1 MALLETKFNT
11 YYTSFETNMTKAGSA
26 YADALASIEQQFIEY
41 GIPVE
46 ERAKYLVQAQLT
58 ALQTITTSAVQAT
71 LGVIEEE
78 KKQDAIDSQILNDT
92 SQRAEST
99 ARITRD
105 NAKSVSDIAV
115 DTSQIAVNT
124 SRIAIDTAF
133 NTSQIALNTKQGLKL
148 DKDTLLVAEQINTQT
163 QATTKMSNEALKVVQ
178 ETLKVIRDKQG
189 YDDQMIM
196 KTTEQQANLAAFA
209 VNANSTTAQSA
220 INNLKC
226 LMLKQLSRTVPLAGE
241 SACSL
246 NG

>member
-1 MALLETKFNT
+1 MVLLETKFNA

-26 YADALASIEQQFIEY
+26 YADALASIEQQFAEY

-78 KKQDAIDSQILNDT
+78 KKQDATDSQ
-92 SQRAEST
+92 
-99 ARITRD
+99 
-105 NAKSVSDIAV
+105 IAV
-115 DTSQIAVNT
+115 DTSQIE
-124 SRIAIDTAF
+124 
-133 NTSQIALNTKQGLKL
+133 LNTKQGLKL
-148 DKDTLLVAEQINTQT
+148 DKDTSLVTEQINTQT
-163 QATTKMSNEALKVVQ
+163 QATTKTQNEALKVVQ
-178 ETLKVIRDKQG
+178 ETLKVVRDKQG

-196 KTTEQQANLAAFA
+196 KTTEQQANLASFA

>member
-26 YADALASIEQQFIEY
+26 YADALASIEQQFTEY
-41 GIPVE
+41 GIPIE

-71 LGVIEEE
+71 LGIIQEE
-78 KKQDAIDSQILNDT
+78 KKQDAIDSQI
-92 SQRAEST
+92 E
-99 ARITRD
+99 
-105 NAKSVSDIAV
+105 V
-115 DTSQIAVNT
+115 D
-124 SRIAIDTAF
+124 
-133 NTSQIALNTKQGLKL
+133 TSQIALNTKQGLKL
-148 DKDTLLVAEQINTQT
+148 DKDTSLVTEQINTQT
-163 QATTKMSNEALKVVQ
+163 QATTKTQNEALKVVQ
-178 ETLKVIRDKQG
+178 ETLKVVRDKQG

-196 KTTEQQANLAAFA
+196 KTTEQQANLASFA

>member
-26 YADALASIEQQFIEY
+26 YADALASIEQQFTEY

-71 LGVIEEE
+71 LGIIQEE
-78 KKQDAIDSQILNDT
+78 KKQDEID
-92 SQRAEST
+92 
-99 ARITRD
+99 
-105 NAKSVSDIAV
+105 
-115 DTSQIAVNT
+115 
-124 SRIAIDTAF
+124 
-133 NTSQIALNTKQGLKL
+133 SQIALNTKQGLKL

-163 QATTKMSNEALKVVQ
+163 KATEKTLNEALKVVQ

-196 KTTEQQANLAAFA
+196 KTTEQQANLASFA
-209 VNANSTTAQSA
+209 VNANSTTAQGA
-220 INNLKC
+220 IDNLKC
-226 LMLKQLSRTVPLAGE
+226 LMLKQLSRTVPLTGE
-241 SACSL
+241 TTCSL
-246 NG
+246 TA

>member
-26 YADALASIEQQFIEY
+26 YADALASIEQQFTEY
-41 GIPVE
+41 GIPIE

-71 LGVIEEE
+71 LGIIQEE
-78 KKQDAIDSQILNDT
+78 KKQDAIDSQI
-92 SQRAEST
+92 
-99 ARITRD
+99 
-105 NAKSVSDIAV
+105 AV
-115 DTSQIAVNT
+115 D
-124 SRIAIDTAF
+124 
-133 NTSQIALNTKQGLKL
+133 TSQIALNTKQGLKL
-148 DKDTLLVAEQINTQT
+148 DKDTSLVTEQINTQT
-163 QATTKMSNEALKVVQ
+163 QATTKTQNEALKVVQ
-178 ETLKVIRDKQG
+178 ETLKVVRDKQG

-196 KTTEQQANLAAFA
+196 KTTEQQANLASFA

>member
-71 LGVIEEE
+71 LGIIQEE
-78 KKQDAIDSQILNDT
+78 KKQDAIDSQI
-92 SQRAEST
+92 
-99 ARITRD
+99 
-105 NAKSVSDIAV
+105 AV
-115 DTSQIAVNT
+115 D
-124 SRIAIDTAF
+124 
-133 NTSQIALNTKQGLKL
+133 TSQIALNTKQGLKL
-148 DKDTLLVAEQINTQT
+148 DKDTSLVTEQINTQT
-163 QATTKMSNEALKVVQ
+163 QATAKTQNEALKVVQ
-178 ETLKVIRDKQG
+178 ETLKVVRDKQG

-209 VNANSTTAQSA
+209 VNANSATAQGA
-220 INNLKC
+220 IDNLKC